1 METEILSL
9 QFSMTFEMSLFIAL
23 RIKNPAFRRKTG
35 FFHTPPFTALH
46 RRPIVKRIQAGFLTY
61 GSSYCGLASFLPS
74 RPPCPFPSFDLP
86 THSRL
91 RTVAPASFVPDY
103 SGVAVPDFHGV
114 PL

>member
-9 QFSMTFEMSLFIAL
+9 QFSMTFEMSLFIASRIKKPSLQKKDWVFSCATLHSPPPKTYCEAHPGGFSDL
-23 RIKNPAFRRKTG
+23 RIILLWP
-35 FFHTPPFTALH
+35 
-46 RRPIVKRIQAGFLTY
+46 
-61 GSSYCGLASFLPS
+61 GSLLPS
-74 RPPCPFPSFDLP
+74 RPPCPFPSFNLP